1 MYYIYVRTTI
11 KRISKRKGKKGEI
24 MAQVKDERVKEAFE
38 KIQEGVKQ
46 VFTSENYTNYLKFL
60 SKFYNYSSNNCLLIL
75 DQFPEA
81 SMVAS
86 MGFWGRAKR
95 SVKKGE
101 KAITILA
108 PVNHHYIKK
117 NEDGEDEIIDYVT
130 FKTAFVFDVSQTEGN
145 PIPSIVK
152 ELKGTNEEIQTL
164 IHKMENILNEFHIKL
179 EYWNLKGTA
188 KGFYRSSD
196 DLIVIKKGLEDL
208 QILKTLIHEVAH
220 YLCHKY
226 DETSERARKEL
237 EAESIAYTVLNYFGI
252 DSSEYSFG
260 YLASWSTKEPK
271 ELNSILNGIQKQT
284 KFIINKLQE
293 EE

>member
-1 MYYIYVRTTI
+1 
-11 KRISKRKGKKGEI
+11 
-24 MAQVKDERVKEAFE
+24 MAQVKDERVKEAFDR
-38 KIQEGVKQ
+38 IQEGVKS
-46 VFTSENYTNYLKFL
+46 VFTSENYANYLNFL
-60 SKFYNYSSNNCLLIL
+60 SKLYNYSSNNCLLIL

-95 SVKKGE
+95 TVKKGE

-108 PVNHHYIKK
+108 PVKHQFTKQNEKGEEEVIEYI
-117 NEDGEDEIIDYVT
+117 T
-130 FKTAFVFDVSQTEGN
+130 FKTAYVFDVSQTEGN

-152 ELKGTNEEIQTL
+152 ELKGTSTEIQML
-164 IHKMENILNEFHIKL
+164 IQKLENLLKEYNIKL

-208 QILKTLIHEVAH
+208 QVLKTLVHELAH
-220 YLCHKY
+220 FLCHKY
-226 DETSERARKEL
+226 DETGERARKEL
-237 EAESIAYTVLNYFGI
+237 EAESIAYAVLNYFGI
-252 DSSEYSFG
+252 DSSDYSFG
-260 YLASWSTKEPK
+260 YLAGWSTKETK
-271 ELNSILNGIQKQT
+271 ELNSILNGIQRQV

-293 EE
+293 EEE